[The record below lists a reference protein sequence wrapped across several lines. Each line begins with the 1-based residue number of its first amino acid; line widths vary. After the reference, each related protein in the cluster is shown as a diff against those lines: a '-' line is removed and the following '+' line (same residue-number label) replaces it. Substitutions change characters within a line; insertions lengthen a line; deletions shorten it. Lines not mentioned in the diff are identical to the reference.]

1 MRRDVNHREVFSG
14 QESLGEEFA
23 LILEAF
29 ADAFRGMASGALPQA
44 CQCPKATYAGW
55 R

>member
-1 MRRDVNHREVFSG
+1 MRRDVNHREVFAG
-14 QESLGEEFA
+14 QESLGEDFA
-23 LILEAF
+23 LIFEAF
-29 ADAFRGMASGALPQA
+29 ADTFRGLASLSPPQ